1 MTTLSF
7 KNIKRIA
14 FDALLG
20 SPEIREWCLSR
31 YGKPPAVVNDL
42 DPLEPPCEDD
52 CPVIGLTTIGGS
64 TGQDESEYVRAF
76 TVRVAIHDDTVLEER
91 TPDGRLLKRDYA
103 GSDAVTELLEDL
115 LYPILCDAFNARNFP
130 LSATEESVESMNMNI
145 FQAKAELTVQMDKAI
160 GERVPILG

>member
-1 MTTLSF
+1 M
-7 KNIKRIA
+7 
-14 FDALLG
+14 
-20 SPEIREWCLSR
+20 
-31 YGKPPAVVNDL
+31 
-42 DPLEPPCEDD
+42 
-52 CPVIGLTTIGGS
+52 
-64 TGQDESEYVRAF
+64 RAF